1 MTVPQQVDAPIEGLA
16 ESASLGAVNCLG
28 VIELAP
34 SIKPGCGGIFSPA
47 ALKPI
52 ADVAV
57 EDLQQKWYPALEAT
71 QSSIHDSASNEFAA
85 FDFSQGMDN
94 SRILLNKRQ
103 PYLYQDLQLSEY
115 GIFNATCDPPM
126 SFRDRHRFLYGIFN
140 SYPDSDLIT
149 AKEIGNV
156 ARKVGLLREE
166 VLSWFEDEKS
176 RRTELLAKP
185 QHREQRLGQFP
196 PSPETIRATSEISSS
211 SSTYNAA
218 SPGSQSQSLDIF
230 LLSPVVNDQKRL
242 APPAPKR
249 GRLAKA
255 HVETESDLS
264 LPDAKRR
271 KISMK
276 YPCPDCRNIDALERW
291 AEPIDRKDF
300 PENVWE
306 CPKTNPRTGK
316 PCSSNRRPFYRHDN
330 FATHLRGEHN
340 CPDSEVVELKRTCK
354 FEVTDFFHKICG
366 FCEKKLETRDEYIEH
381 VKGHFMV
388 LSRRPDPPADFG
400 LSLWKEKCGFE
411 RKLQL
416 GIHYRRSPVSNS
428 GPRDEGHDH
437 DEDENE
443 DSGDGTSDNPGPG
456 SSDFRPNNNHDN
468 EDRRVGEDSSE
479 TQGHHSSDF
488 QFNNNSHELPNFPSH
503 QPVPSL
509 YTQGRPPGSPK
520 SHRSQYPYHP
530 SRRQSTDSCSYHD
543 NFNSD
548 QPKEKGRCTYPDCG
562 KLFKDLKAHML
573 THQHERPEKCPIQT
587 CDYHTKGFARK
598 YDKNRHTLGHYKG
611 RMVCGFCPGSGSL
624 TEKSFSRTDFFKRHL
639 TIVHSVEQTPPNSR
653 MKISSSKRLSD
664 YGPHATGKCSTCQMT
679 FNNAQ
684 DFYEHLD
691 DCILWAVQEGV

>member
-1 MTVPQQVDAPIEGLA
+1 MTVPQPADASIEGLA

-34 SIKPGCGGIFSPA
+34 SIKPGC
-47 ALKPI
+47 
-52 ADVAV
+52 
-57 EDLQQKWYPALEAT
+57 DLQQKWYPALEAT

-85 FDFSQGMDN
+85 FDFS
-94 SRILLNKRQ
+94 
-103 PYLYQDLQLSEY
+103 QDLQLSEY

-176 RRTELLAKP
+176 RRTELLAEP

-196 PSPETIRATSEISSS
+196 PSPETTRATSENSSSS

-218 SPGSQSQSLDIF
+218 SPGAQSQSLDIF

-416 GIHYRRSPVSNS
+416 GIHYRRSPVSNF
-428 GPRDEGHDH
+428 GPRNEGHDH

-488 QFNNNSHELPNFPSH
+488 QFNNNSHQLPNFFCH
-503 QPVPSL
+503 TSL
-509 YTQGRPPGSPK
+509 YQVCTPRAD
-520 SHRSQYPYHP
+520 
-530 SRRQSTDSCSYHD
+530 RRD
-543 NFNSD
+543 
-548 QPKEKGRCTYPDCG
+548 P
-562 KLFKDLKAHML
+562 L
-573 THQHERPEKCPIQT
+573 
-587 CDYHTKGFARK
+587 
-598 YDKNRHTLGHYKG
+598 
-611 RMVCGFCPGSGSL
+611 
-624 TEKSFSRTDFFKRHL
+624 SRTDHNIHIILRDDNLRTLAATTTTSTATNLKRKGVAHIR
-639 TIVHSVEQTPPNSR
+639 TVASCS
-653 MKISSSKRLSD
+653 KISK
-664 YGPHATGKCSTCQMT
+664 PIC
-679 FNNAQ
+679 
-684 DFYEHLD
+684 
-691 DCILWAVQEGV
+691 